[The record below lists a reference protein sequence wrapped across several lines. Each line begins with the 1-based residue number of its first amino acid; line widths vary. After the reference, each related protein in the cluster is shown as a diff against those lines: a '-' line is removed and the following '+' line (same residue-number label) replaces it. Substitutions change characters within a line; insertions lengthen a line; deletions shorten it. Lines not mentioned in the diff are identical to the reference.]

1 MPKSVTI
8 KLKNPIVGHGGQ
20 VTEVTLR
27 EPKGFEYVELGE
39 PISYAMAKDGL
50 VVHAQNNEAI
60 KGYLGYC
67 LSAQGADA
75 LLFESQLSL
84 VDAMAIKAALLDFFG
99 GAQSQLAK
107 PSASSSPSASSAPT
121 APAA

>member
-1 MPKSVTI
+1 MSKSVTI

-60 KGYLGYC
+60 RGYLGYC

-75 LLFESQLSL
+75 LLLEQLSL
-84 VDAMAIKAALLDFFG
+84 VDMMEIKAALLDFFG
-99 GAQSQLAK
+99 GAQSQRSK